1 MDDKLNITIRIAG
14 QKPFALQVL
23 RADEEIA
30 RTAEYQANRLF
41 GLWSDRFRDRSQ
53 MEVMAM
59 VAYRFAEL
67 FYRQNA
73 AANAAEELID
83 SFEEQLDRILLDVGA
98 KPSGA
103 VSPSGAPG
111 SLKGL

>member
-67 FYRQNA
+67 FYRQNT

-103 VSPSGAPG
+103 VPSSGASG
-111 SLKGL
+111 ASKGL